1 MKIYFNGWFGG
12 FIDKTN
18 PGLHYTFFLE
28 LFQKVYNENIEI
40 GNLNDSN
47 LLCEFDMLVNSNSV
61 VNYKKW
67 HHTYLFSGESYLKC
81 NTNNYDCI
89 LWGTRNNKNFINIPL
104 FIAYLYTNNFVN
116 RLENINI
123 RKNIPS
129 KSICA
134 IISNSNGFIR
144 NKFLDKLEKV
154 INIDYLGDYKN
165 NKTKLLSP
173 YNSQEFIDF
182 VSDYKFIVTME
193 NSREDTYITEKI
205 INGLISSIIPIY
217 WGSSKVYNYFNSNRI
232 LTLLNDND
240 DLEMDNLINKI
251 MEFNND
257 NNKWLNIV
265 NQDIFSNKNLERTI
279 DIIARDIRCL
289 FKINNNWNYINR
301 IYCINNPL
309 FEEERFNLLNNMFNS
324 LNIHK
329 DFISFISPTYKHTIT
344 DEIYNKNV
352 KKQLFNNLHEHRNLK
367 KSELSLFLNYKTILE
382 DIKKNYKDGLFLIF
396 ESDVM
401 IGKEINEFNNFL
413 DFINTKKNE
422 FDLIH
427 IGKYDNRVWNN
438 PNFEG
443 QIGYLERIKYN
454 NGIYIEDITN
464 LNDKFRL
471 SRKYYTRCTDSF
483 IWTYNGIVKFL
494 DYMNN
499 KETNYGIS
507 FDYYISH
514 FFEVNNN
521 FKHYWSDKEFFI
533 QASNEG
539 LITSTIQ
546 T

>member
-1 MKIYFNGWFGG
+1 
-12 FIDKTN
+12 
-18 PGLHYTFFLE
+18 
-28 LFQKVYNENIEI
+28 
-40 GNLNDSN
+40 
-47 LLCEFDMLVNSNSV
+47 
-61 VNYKKW
+61 
-67 HHTYLFSGESYLKC
+67 
-81 NTNNYDCI
+81 
-89 LWGTRNNKNFINIPL
+89 
-104 FIAYLYTNNFVN
+104 
-116 RLENINI
+116 
-123 RKNIPS
+123 
-129 KSICA
+129 
-134 IISNSNGFIR
+134 
-144 NKFLDKLEKV
+144 
-154 INIDYLGDYKN
+154 
-165 NKTKLLSP
+165 
-173 YNSQEFIDF
+173 
-182 VSDYKFIVTME
+182 
-193 NSREDTYITEKI
+193 
-205 INGLISSIIPIY
+205 
-217 WGSSKVYNYFNSNRI
+217 
-232 LTLLNDND
+232 
-240 DLEMDNLINKI
+240 MDNLINKI